1 MHSYHKHHRSSRQLR
16 RTATPRFFYFC
27 CSLVLMFAGV
37 FAFFWLRGA
46 PADALASATP
56 SPTFSAS
63 AVQTPVPTA
72 ATPTPLP
79 THTPKASATQAPAG
93 DRKDDAFFHNAVFIG
108 NSQVEGLALFSGLK
122 DTTYYASKG
131 LTVDTIFTKPV
142 VAQADGTSITIMQAL
157 GLCTFFIG
165 IGGAVAGLVTIEDG
179 ALSTQHT
186 MLLVLSLVIG
196 ALVGEIINLE
206 HLFERFGEWLKN
218 RTGNARDKK
227 FVEDF
232 VNASLTVCIG
242 AMAVVGSIQDGIYG
256 DYSVL
261 ATKAVLDLIIILVMT
276 CSAGAGCVF
285 SAVPVAV
292 FEGVMTALASLLKP
306 VMTEAALAN
315 LSLVGSILI
324 FCVGLNLVWGRKIR
338 VANLLPALVF
348 AVAAA
353 FLPFSL

>member
-1 MHSYHKHHRSSRQLR
+1 M
-16 RTATPRFFYFC
+16 
-27 CSLVLMFAGV
+27 AGLGTLINV
-37 FAFFWLRGA
+37 GGI
-46 PADALASATP
+46 LAGGI
-56 SPTFSAS
+56 
-63 AVQTPVPTA
+63 
-72 ATPTPLP
+72 
-79 THTPKASATQAPAG
+79 AG
-93 DRKDDAFFHNAVFIG
+93 RLLGKC
-108 NSQVEGLALFSGLK
+108 FSGRIQ
-122 DTTYYASKG
+122 TTLNYACGISV
-131 LTVDTIFTKPV
+131 L
-142 VAQADGTSITIMQAL
+142 
-157 GLCTFFIG
+157 FIG
-165 IGGAVAGLVTIEDG
+165 IAGAVEGMLNIGPEGLG
-179 ALSTQHT
+179 SGRS
-186 MLLVLSLVIG
+186 MLVVLSLVIG

>member
-108 NSQVEGLALFSGLK
+108 NAQVEGLALFSGLK

-157 GLCTFFIG
+157 EQRSFDRIYIML
-165 IGGAVAGLVTIEDG
+165 GANELGWAYSSVFAEHYGRVIDAIKRLQPDATIYVQSLFPVTQKISD
-179 ALSTQHT
+179 SH
-186 MLLVLSLVIG
+186 SY
-196 ALVGEIINLE
+196 
-206 HLFERFGEWLKN
+206 LKN
-218 RTGNARDKK
+218 NAINTYNTLIQQMAQEKGIQYLNVRQAVENSHGVLPEEASTDGVHLNKTYCIKWLDYIRTHSK
-227 FVEDF
+227 
-232 VNASLTVCIG
+232 
-242 AMAVVGSIQDGIYG
+242 
-256 DYSVL
+256 
-261 ATKAVLDLIIILVMT
+261 
-276 CSAGAGCVF
+276 
-285 SAVPVAV
+285 
-292 FEGVMTALASLLKP
+292 
-306 VMTEAALAN
+306 
-315 LSLVGSILI
+315 
-324 FCVGLNLVWGRKIR
+324 
-338 VANLLPALVF
+338 
-348 AVAAA
+348 
-353 FLPFSL
+353 